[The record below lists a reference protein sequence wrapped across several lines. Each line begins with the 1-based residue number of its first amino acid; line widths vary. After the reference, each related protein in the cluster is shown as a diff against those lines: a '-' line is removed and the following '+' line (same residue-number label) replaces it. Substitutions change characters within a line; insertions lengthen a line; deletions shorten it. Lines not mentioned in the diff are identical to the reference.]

1 MPAIRL
7 EGVSKLFR
15 LYQERNRSLKATV
28 LQRKRSRFTELWAL
42 QDISLSIDTHE
53 TVGIIGHNGSG
64 KSTLLKCIARIL
76 QPDSGTVHTQGMVA
90 SMLELGT
97 GFHPDLS
104 GRENVHVNGLVLG
117 LSRQEVDRR
126 MDEIVEFAGLE
137 KFIDAPVRNYSSGM
151 YMRLGFSVAAHVDP
165 DILVI
170 DEVLAV
176 GDEAFQRTCLSKLAE
191 FRASGR
197 TIVTVSHSMPTLLDI
212 CDRIVWLDDGCVRAI
227 GDPAEIVDQYR
238 DAGTTKSEFS
248 RVGSGEIQLTSATLT
263 DVDGNPISACH
274 TGDTVDIRFAVTAHE
289 PVEDAQLCLSITHI
303 DGTLVSGPGT
313 RDVDLRSGRLEGDA
327 CFRMHIEQL
336 NLLSG
341 TYEVA
346 LTLRDSELLHIF
358 DGHSS
363 VLRFDVLPGNSIELS
378 GLVTLNPRWS
388 VEHPQ

>member
-7 EGVSKLFR
+7 DGVSKRFR

-28 LQRKRSRFTELWAL
+28 LERKRSRFTELWAL

-76 QPDSGTVHTQGMVA
+76 QPDAGTVHTRGMVA

-104 GRENVHVNGLVLG
+104 GRENVHVTGLVLG
-117 LSRQEVDRR
+117 LSRQEIDRR
-126 MDEIVEFAGLE
+126 MDKIVEFAGLE
-137 KFIDAPVRNYSSGM
+137 KFIDTPVRNYSSGM

-191 FRASGR
+191 FRNAGK

-212 CDRIVWLDDGCVRAI
+212 CDRIVWLDSGVIRAT
-227 GDPAEIVDQYR
+227 GPPADIVDQYR
-238 DAGTTKSEFS
+238 GSSPTVGDSTRTGT
-248 RVGSGEIQLTSATLT
+248 GEVRLIEATLT
-263 DVDGNPISACH
+263 DPKGNLLQQCR
-274 TGDTVDIRFAVTAHE
+274 TGDRVEFRFDVNAEH
-289 PVEDAQLCLSITHI
+289 PVEDIHVCLSIRRT

-313 RDVDLRSGRLEGDA
+313 RDVGFHTGSLNGLAS
-327 CFRMHIEQL
+327 FRMTIKDL
-336 NLLSG
+336 SLLPA
-341 TYEVA
+341 TYVMD
-346 LTLRDSELLHIF
+346 LTLRDSELLHVY
-358 DGHSS
+358 DGMTNALS
-363 VLRFDVLPGNSIELS
+363 FDVLPGTGGELS
-378 GLVTLNPRWS
+378 GIVTLNPHWRIE
-388 VEHPQ
+388 VR